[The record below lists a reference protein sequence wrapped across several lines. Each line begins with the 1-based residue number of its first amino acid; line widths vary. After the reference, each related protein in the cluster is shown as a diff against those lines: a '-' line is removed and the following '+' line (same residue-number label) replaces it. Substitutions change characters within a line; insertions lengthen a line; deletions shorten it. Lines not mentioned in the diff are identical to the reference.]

1 MFILACSFVFQRTVF
16 FLLSADWTG
25 PGCPPPDVALNGSVP
40 PLLAAERHRS
50 DYNTE
55 VTEVKFSGQ
64 IGPLGEKRLC
74 KIKCIGGNWVG
85 PLCQNQ
91 EGESRRC

>member
-1 MFILACSFVFQRTVF
+1 MA
-16 FLLSADWTG
+16 LS
-25 PGCPPPDVALNGSVP
+25 GSVLP
-40 PLLAAERHRS
+40 PTVADRHRS
-50 DYNTE
+50 DYRTE

-91 EGESRRC
+91 EGESEAPKQHVPIATVLKPSP

>member
-1 MFILACSFVFQRTVF
+1 MAI
-16 FLLSADWTG
+16 
-25 PGCPPPDVALNGSVP
+25 NGSGL
-40 PLLAAERHRS
+40 PLPAAERHSS
-50 DYNTE
+50 DYNTK

-74 KIKCIGGNWVG
+74 KIKCIGGNWFG

-91 EGESRRC
+91 EG